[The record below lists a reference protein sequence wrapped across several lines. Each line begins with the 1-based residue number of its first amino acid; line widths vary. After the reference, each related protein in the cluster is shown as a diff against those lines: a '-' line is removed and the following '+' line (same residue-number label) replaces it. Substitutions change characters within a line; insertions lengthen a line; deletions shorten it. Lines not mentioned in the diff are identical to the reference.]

1 MVKIPDSMVPLEKNV
16 MGRSIGKKRI
26 RKRLSSKKK
35 VTLQMVDGTN
45 QEAILNNEVGL
56 LFIN

>member
-56 LFIN
+56 IFIN

>member
-26 RKRLSSKKK
+26 RKRQSSKKK

-45 QEAILNNEVGL
+45 
-56 LFIN
+56 